1 MRILITSIV
10 DLKRVPHN
18 RIHVFADY
26 LSRRHDVTALC
37 LNAWWLARGDAD
49 DGGGEHSG
57 DPYFRELFERARVH
71 YLSERRDPPVLQ
83 EVTCLPRLNGV
94 LRNIDLSRFDVH
106 LNYGNLVAGYFVSR
120 KAKPLGI
127 PTVLDL
133 ADDLPQSFARSPQVP
148 PALRPVAWL
157 VARAM
162 LKANVRLAS
171 RVTFVTK
178 ALKDAYLLPDSK
190 AALIPNGYH
199 ADLCAQSSN
208 DSLREELGLGDA
220 FVVGFVGNLLEWVD
234 LDPAFSALR
243 TLASDGKD
251 LRMLIVGGGEK
262 LDQSVAL
269 AKAYGISDT
278 VVFTNHV
285 ALARVPEYIS
295 CMDVCLVSRKPTTDS
310 DRSLPVKLFEYMAC
324 QKPVI
329 SVPLVGVREAVGDR
343 VLYASDSS
351 ELVDRIERLYTD
363 RILREELGSAGKAF
377 VEQNYDWEHICA
389 RFEATLAEA
398 TKEYSASNSALG
410 LAE

>member
-26 LSRRHDVTALC
+26 LSRRHDVTVLC

-57 DPYFRELFERARVH
+57 DPYFRELFERATVH

-83 EVTCLPRLNGV
+83 EVTCVARLNGV

-120 KAKPLGI
+120 KAKRLGI

-133 ADDLPQSFARSPQVP
+133 ADDPPQSFSRSPQVP

-171 RVTFVTK
+171 RVTFVTE
-178 ALKDAYLLPDSK
+178 ALKDAYRLPDGK

-199 ADLCAQSSN
+199 SDLCAQSSN
-208 DSLREELGLGDA
+208 EAPREELGLDDA
-220 FVVGFVGNLLEWVD
+220 FVVGFVGSLLEWVD
-234 LDPAFSALR
+234 LEPAFSAIG
-243 TLASDGKD
+243 TLSGDGKD
-251 LRMLIVGGGEK
+251 LRMLIVGGGDK
-262 LDQSVAL
+262 LDQSIAL
-269 AKAYGISDT
+269 AEAYGISDT

-285 ALARVPEYIS
+285 ALASVPEYIS

-329 SVPLVGVREAVGDR
+329 SVPLAGVREAVGDR

-363 RILREELGSAGKAF
+363 RILREELGSAGRAF
-377 VEQNYDWEHICA
+377 VKKDYAWENICR
-389 RFEATLAEA
+389 RFEATLTEA
-398 TKEYSASNSALG
+398 RGGSSVVASTVGSS
-410 LAE
+410 E